1 MHSNTFA
8 IEKMSNFGKLNFFPM
23 RKFLFFS
30 VIQNALQA
38 VNAEKGDCSNAFR
51 NETIECSDFSSQSK
65 LPYNDYIKTQ

>member
-1 MHSNTFA
+1 
-8 IEKMSNFGKLNFFPM
+8 M